1 MIQQPYNLFKPAKV
15 TPESF
20 EHQGVQQPPQQISQ
34 PAVQAPDV
42 LQMAAEAEQRA
53 RQTQQ
58 MPVSQP
64 AQPAQ
69 TTSSNGNT
77 RSINPNSET
86 EGIDYL
92 ASMLTT
98 PEQEEKMRKA
108 SVANQRILA
117 IGDALRHIGNIYN
130 TVNYAPSQQF
140 TNPVVEEE
148 QRYQK
153 GKALRDA
160 ANLKYYTYQ
169 QQRAAQE
176 QKARQWEADYQLKMA
191 DAARKAGY
199 TEAQIKNMQDRLAQQ
214 KAYQDANIALGNRKA
229 DDAKALGEARI
240 KESSRHNRAIE
251 ANSRAGLAENIRHHK
266 EIESKGRSGSNSSF
280 PVKTPYGKM
289 TVPGRSIPQAQMNQ
303 TYSDFE
309 KAGWIKQG
317 EFQKRMR
324 ELGINSN
331 ADPDYVRNRIVEEI
345 IAENGAAADYMR
357 DNFGWQYE
365 NDTRGSGEM
374 LMIDD
379 EPEPYTPYQAP
390 WSSNRGNPFDERK
403 QQGNSNNHK
412 SNPFG

>member
-1 MIQQPYNLFKPAKV
+1 
-15 TPESF
+15 
-20 EHQGVQQPPQQISQ
+20 
-34 PAVQAPDV
+34 
-42 LQMAAEAEQRA
+42 
-53 RQTQQ
+53 
-58 MPVSQP
+58 
-64 AQPAQ
+64 
-69 TTSSNGNT
+69 
-77 RSINPNSET
+77 
-86 EGIDYL
+86 
-92 ASMLTT
+92 
-98 PEQEEKMRKA
+98 
-108 SVANQRILA
+108 LA

-324 ELGINSN
+324 ELGVNSN

-390 WSSNRGNPFDERK
+390 WSNNRGNPFDERK